1 MFNQVTDNLKT
12 IRIGVYGNTR
22 AGKTSFIYKIIRHWQ
37 NKNLIRS
44 LSNEAYDF
52 MRSVDDQI
60 KNSEQVSPTKGI
72 TEGISVEVL
81 PDSKSSIKTKY
92 VFSDL
97 LGEMLAGE
105 VDDTETNNNP
115 ISQILQCDAYLF
127 FFNPTGLDQNI
138 NLDDH
143 FSAEKERALK
153 LISHIRQHR
162 ENNYLPIVFVVTHL
176 DKLKTES
183 ELLKKTTEWLNEI
196 ADGYS
201 KDLESHYK
209 QVKWISN
216 EAFKQ
221 ANFKT
226 MISSLTEENV
236 EIPIKNINLMLRKNK
251 IVKPIIFLYV
261 VVLFFILFI
270 AVIIASIMFP
280 NGCGTDPS
288 KFDDA
293 KALEHI
299 KTFQGM
305 LIEVVDKSKSIED
318 KKKIVEKI
326 NKEITTWMVPKVNV
340 TNPGLEPKTI
350 DEINKSIKNSQDAIT
365 KLIGITED
373 KKNKCTYLALYIA
386 NFSNYND
393 LNETEKKIADSYWKN
408 YEEYI
413 LEEAT
418 SIVNRYKGTGVIL
431 LKCRE
436 EVGNHFK
443 KFENEFSLSKITGG
457 KNKKKLGEQLK
468 ITSDYLLMN
477 PQYYN
482 CKLELNSGKFKDPVP
497 PAEIALSVKNI
508 NSKKEYLIGLH
519 KNLDPMIGL
528 HTKEKK
534 YDIQLQLIPETT
546 SIEVVFFNEE
556 KRNWENY
563 ETLDLVTPE
572 SGKKVP
578 LGPLGITLPFKG
590 EDWKCKID
598 VSGDKINTVI
608 TFYLDLE
615 NIPEFIKKM
624 GEFDNGNNK

>member
-1 MFNQVTDNLKT
+1 MFNQVADNLKT
-12 IRIGVYGNTR
+12 IRIGIYGNTR

-72 TEGISVEVL
+72 TESISVEVL

-105 VDDTETNNNP
+105 VDNTETNDNP

-127 FFNPTGLDQNI
+127 FFNPTGLAQNI

-143 FSAEKERALK
+143 FSSEKERALK

-176 DKLKTES
+176 DKLNTES

-226 MISSLTEENV
+226 MISSLTEENI

-251 IVKPIIFLYV
+251 IAKPLIFLYV
-261 VVLFFILFI
+261 VVLFFMLFI
-270 AVIIASIMFP
+270 AVIIASIIFP
-280 NGCGTDPS
+280 NGCGADPS
-288 KFDDA
+288 KLDDA

-299 KTFQGM
+299 KTFEGM
-305 LIEVVDKSKSIED
+305 LVEVVDKIKSIED

-326 NKEITTWMVPKVNV
+326 NKEITTWMVPKVNAK
-340 TNPGLEPKTI
+340 NSGLKPKTI
-350 DEINKSIKNSQDAIT
+350 DNINKSIETSHKAIT
-365 KLIGITED
+365 ELTDFTSDRKS
-373 KKNKCTYLALYIA
+373 KCDILGLYIS
-386 NFSNYND
+386 NFLSYND
-393 LNETEKKIADSYWKN
+393 LKESEKKLADLYWKN
-408 YEEYI
+408 FEEFI
-413 LEEAT
+413 IEEGV
-418 SIVNRYKGTGVIL
+418 SIINRYRVEGSTVSN
-431 LKCRE
+431 CRG
-436 EVGNHFK
+436 EVGGHFK
-443 KFENEFSLSKITGG
+443 KIDNEFSLSKITGG
-457 KNKKKLGEQLK
+457 DGKKTLGDRLK
-468 ITSDYLLMN
+468 ATSQYLLTN

-482 CKLELNSGKFKDPVP
+482 CKIEN
-497 PAEIALSVKNI
+497 LSAKL
-508 NSKKEYLIGLH
+508 S
-519 KNLDPMIGL
+519 DS
-528 HTKEKK
+528 
-534 YDIQLQLIPETT
+534 IPNDT
-546 SIEVVFFNEE
+546 
-556 KRNWENY
+556 
-563 ETLDLVTPE
+563 
-572 SGKKVP
+572 
-578 LGPLGITLPFKG
+578 
-590 EDWKCKID
+590 
-598 VSGDKINTVI
+598 
-608 TFYLDLE
+608 
-615 NIPEFIKKM
+615 
-624 GEFDNGNNK
+624 